1 VRADVTNE
9 EAKNI
14 IEVVLFSSDKPISA
28 SSISDVLEEID
39 SRAIRALVEEL
50 NSEYKECRR
59 PVSIV
64 EVAGG
69 FQLATDPYY
78 APWVKKL
85 YKQDRQSRLSMP
97 SLETLAIIAYRQP
110 ITRSEIEMIRG
121 VNVDG
126 VVHNLTERFLIRT
139 AGRKDAPGRPILYA
153 TTSEFLRHFGINSL
167 DDMPKLKEFAEAD
180 IKLGED
186 TILEAKEG
194 QTDGPEQV
202 A

>member
-1 VRADVTNE
+1 MTNE
-9 EAKNI
+9 EAKKI
-14 IEVVLFSSDKPISA
+14 IEVLLFSSDKPISA
-28 SSISDVLEEID
+28 SSISDVLEEVD
-39 SRAIRALVEEL
+39 SRAIRTLVEEL
-50 NSEYKECRR
+50 NSEYEESKR
-59 PVSIV
+59 PVSVV

-85 YKQDRQSRLSMP
+85 YKQDRQLRLSMP
-97 SLETLAIIAYRQP
+97 ALETLAIIAYRQP
-110 ITRSEIEMIRG
+110 ITRSEMEMIRG

-126 VVHNLTERFLIRT
+126 VIHNLTERALIRT

-180 IKLGED
+180 IKLGEEQKLEVSED
-186 TILEAKEG
+186 TA
-194 QTDGPEQV
+194 QV
-202 A
+202 DKQG